1 MSLCNLTLNYAGTYI
16 TNFWIVLEKTSSF
29 ITLRGCLRPRDESP
43 RELDNIGQV
52 SVTLDEQKQMAR
64 FSLKG
69 IAFDGVTMTPKDY
82 PFGGPVDIL
91 HRAYAKLLV
100 EAAVSHCVR

>member
-1 MSLCNLTLNYAGTYI
+1 MAVDQQT
-16 TNFWIVLEKTSSF
+16 KT
-29 ITLRGCLRPRDESP
+29 
-43 RELDNIGQV
+43 V
-52 SVTLDEQKQMAR
+52 R

-69 IAFDGVTMTPKDY
+69 IAFDGVTMTPVEN